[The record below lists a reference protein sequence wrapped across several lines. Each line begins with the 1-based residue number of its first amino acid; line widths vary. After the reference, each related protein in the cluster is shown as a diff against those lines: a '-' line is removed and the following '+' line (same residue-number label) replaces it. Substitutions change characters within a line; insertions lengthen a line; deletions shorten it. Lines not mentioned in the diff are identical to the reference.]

1 MSSEARA
8 QPSAVPS
15 VHGQDSAGREYRTEF
30 SLVSARDLTASEKLR
45 SVNPQAQAQ
54 PGKVQRFHDLILISK
69 HCHPRDRSPSML
81 EFRVSM
87 SLIGPTDLGFHVLR
101 GGWMAERET
110 RSPGLGA
117 GHTCIM

>member
-1 MSSEARA
+1 M
-8 QPSAVPS
+8 PSI
-15 VHGQDSAGREYRTEF
+15 HGQNSAGREYRTES

-101 GGWMAERET
+101 DGWMAERGT
-110 RSPGLGA
+110 RSPGVGA
-117 GHTCIM
+117 GHICIEQP